1 MSQYPDATLGRVQ
14 DGGFNSAQQALTSIR
29 QGISNDVNSL
39 NNIIGQWLER
49 KERKEEAQRE
59 REWNEAQAKLRMQHE
74 TDLTDKRINYEA
86 AEHERNRTHK
96 SLENEMDRTHKSLE
110 NDKTIK
116 AQKEMNLENNL
127 TSRYNTNAEHNAAV
141 IMSDLDKRDRN
152 GNLLINSLGQVV
164 VNKKKAKQLGINDR
178 YLNPYN
184 YNYNYNTNTQQP
196 HQQHNAQDTMQRQ

>member
-39 NNIIGQWLER
+39 NNTIGQWLER

-59 REWNEAQAKLRMQHE
+59 REWKEAQAKLRMQHE
-74 TDLTDKRINYEA
+74 TDLTDKNINYQA

-116 AQKEMNLENNL
+116 AQKEMNYENNL
-127 TSRYNTNAEHNAAV
+127 TSRYNANAKYNAAV
-141 IMSDLDKRDRN
+141 TMSDLYVRDRN
-152 GNLLINSLGQVV
+152 GNFLINSLGQVV
-164 VNKKKAKQLGINDR
+164 VDKKKAKQLGITDR

-184 YNYNYNTNTQQP
+184 YNYNTNTQQP
-196 HQQHNAQDTMQRQ
+196 QQQQNAQDTMQRQ